1 MACTAARVEV
11 LNGEVKTDDAFG
23 TMLDD
28 VTVSVGPKGVGGAE
42 EVVGLVV
49 DPERS
54 AGDDEKEEEE
64 AVEEELIDGDEMMSG
79 VEDVVE
85 VAVADWALVTI
96 VMGASASTGTTV
108 DAMIGA
114 LACDEEEVGVVEMM
128 VEEVVVVVVVVAAD
142 SVVSVAAVVVVVSSA
157 QKLQSVVNVVMS
169 VPCGLMMEAL
179 VMKEA
184 VDVAMDEETGNGPCV
199 NIPIAVLAV
208 LVRAQES
215 APLA

>member
-1 MACTAARVEV
+1 M

-85 VAVADWALVTI
+85 VAVADWARR
-96 VMGASASTGTTV
+96 
-108 DAMIGA
+108 
-114 LACDEEEVGVVEMM
+114 EEGML
-128 VEEVVVVVVVVAAD
+128 
-142 SVVSVAAVVVVVSSA
+142 
-157 QKLQSVVNVVMS
+157 KF
-169 VPCGLMMEAL
+169 
-179 VMKEA
+179 
-184 VDVAMDEETGNGPCV
+184 
-199 NIPIAVLAV
+199 
-208 LVRAQES
+208 
-215 APLA
+215 

>member
-1 MACTAARVEV
+1 M